1 MNRSGA
7 PDPIEVARLFAEQRE
22 NVRNQ
27 LARIVPASEV
37 DDVLQEVFV
46 KAARGLPEF
55 RGEAGVKT
63 WLHRITQR
71 AAFDHLRSRR
81 HHEQQRTVAFTCER
95 NDEACSPDR
104 RCAGAATPAAAP
116 IMSSVNVVRAIASR
130 TTSESART
138 FTSGRFGSID
148 QISRRIAGN
157 AVIASP
163 AVRIVSAREFSAMTE
178 SGWPGNGSAKSS
190 ACSARCRTTPSPRG
204 SCARMSW

>member
-1 MNRSGA
+1 MKRSEFSVS
-7 PDPIEVARLFAEQRE
+7 IEFARLFAEQRE

-27 LARIVPASEV
+27 LARTVPASEV

-71 AAFDHLRSRR
+71 AALDHLRSRQ

-104 RCAGAATPAAAP
+104 SCAGAAAPAAAP
-116 IMSSVNVVRAIASR
+116 VRLIQAEMHGCIREFIKRLAR
-130 TTSESART
+130 EHAEVLTLKDLDGLTNLEISARL
-138 FTSGRFGSID
+138 G
-148 QISRRIAGN
+148 ISLDAAKIRLHR
-157 AVIASP
+157 
-163 AVRIVSAREFSAMTE
+163 ARTAMRALLEEDCDMYRTAE
-178 SGWPGNGSAKSS
+178 NTLACDRKGERPGK
-190 ACSARCRTTPSPRG
+190 
-204 SCARMSW
+204 